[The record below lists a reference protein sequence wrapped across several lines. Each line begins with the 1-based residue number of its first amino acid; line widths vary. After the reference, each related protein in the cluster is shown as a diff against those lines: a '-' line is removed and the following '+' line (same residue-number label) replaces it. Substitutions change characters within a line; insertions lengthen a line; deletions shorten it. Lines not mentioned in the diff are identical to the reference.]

1 MFDAARELCRLA
13 RGKAVVAPWD
23 GAPRLGAVLATGPE
37 VASFLQAQLTSDV
50 LALEPGD
57 LQLSARLDR
66 KGNLVCWFH
75 LLRMPERGQ
84 PFPSYLMTMPRSL
97 TDALVED
104 LQAYVFSENLLL
116 ENATAEFQGL
126 LVQGPA
132 TEHLLSGAAGLEL
145 PLGVLRWP
153 LSLTGDP
160 GALLLVP
167 GDNGTPLFE
176 GALAELQAQG
186 CGVLGDDE
194 ASAQAWHWLQVE
206 AGWPSLEHD
215 LKPGARVLPQT
226 GLEQQAVS
234 YTKGCYLGQEVVARI
249 RTYGAVPQAL
259 RGLIF
264 NGYGLS
270 DLDAAPAPGEPLL
283 DAQGKKIGTWA
294 RAAWSDTLDE
304 PVALVFLD
312 RVNRTPGHTLEVQ
325 VGADE
330 TLPAQVALL
339 PLYSAANTTEKA
351 AALHHR
357 AVEAFSQGRDEEAI
371 SLLEECLRLDP
382 SHSEAYEA
390 LGVILGRGERYHE
403 AIDIFRRLEEVAP
416 EEPMV
421 HTNLSLYYMKV
432 GDKEEAER
440 QKALGT
446 MKRFGNTDPAAV
458 DAMEAAERQGRREEA
473 ARKQI
478 IFAEV
483 LEIDPDDPLALM
495 GMGNALI
502 DLDQP
507 EVADDYLARA
517 LVAQKDNSA
526 LYLSRGKLLQQL
538 GRQDEAAEV
547 LQRGIEVASRRGD
560 LMPLR
565 EMEHRLALGVQSPER

>member
-1 MFDAARELCRLA
+1 
-13 RGKAVVAPWD
+13 
-23 GAPRLGAVLATGPE
+23 
-37 VASFLQAQLTSDV
+37 
-50 LALEPGD
+50 
-57 LQLSARLDR
+57 
-66 KGNLVCWFH
+66 
-75 LLRMPERGQ
+75 
-84 PFPSYLMTMPRSL
+84 
-97 TDALVED
+97 
-104 LQAYVFSENLLL
+104 
-116 ENATAEFQGL
+116 
-126 LVQGPA
+126 
-132 TEHLLSGAAGLEL
+132 
-145 PLGVLRWP
+145 
-153 LSLTGDP
+153 
-160 GALLLVP
+160 
-167 GDNGTPLFE
+167 LFE